1 MQSLLSVHDAVAQG
15 DFEPTLPPMPD
26 DVLEEDED
34 SVKIVSLVKTK
45 EPLVSTAYTDFYFLV
60 KVAAVGSKT
69 IRLTFFAN
77 NHIPSWFKLF
87 SKSDARNKIRPN
99 TSLKIIP

>member
-1 MQSLLSVHDAVAQG
+1 MKSYQFAFSLQSLLSVHDAVAQG

-45 EPLVSTAYTDFYFLV
+45 EPLVSTVYTIFFFSSTN
-60 KVAAVGSKT
+60 VALE
-69 IRLTFFAN
+69 R
-77 NHIPSWFKLF
+77 
-87 SKSDARNKIRPN
+87 
-99 TSLKIIP
+99 

>member
-1 MQSLLSVHDAVAQG
+1 MQIWGAAVLLLPLQSLLSVHDAVAQG

-45 EPLVSTAYTDFYFLV
+45 EPLVSTVYTNFYF
-60 KVAAVGSKT
+60 
-69 IRLTFFAN
+69 F
-77 NHIPSWFKLF
+77 
-87 SKSDARNKIRPN
+87 
-99 TSLKIIP
+99 IICDYMFL